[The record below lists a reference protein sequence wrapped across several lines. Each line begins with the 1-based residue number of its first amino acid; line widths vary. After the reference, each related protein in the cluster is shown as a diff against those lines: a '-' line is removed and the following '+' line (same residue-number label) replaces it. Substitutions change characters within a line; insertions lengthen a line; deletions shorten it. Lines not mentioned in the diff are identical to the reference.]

1 MDGHIVVSSADL
13 FFCFLTILKF
23 FPCLACS
30 FVCSL
35 ILRLL
40 SVAVLLSLFHISFSF
55 LSLSFLSP
63 FTSPSCSY
71 ASLLHNSNQK
81 HDRSIFF
88 SVLRNSPF
96 PSNESLCQRYLWS
109 HFLTLFFELY
119 DWSLPASQKIRKRA
133 TKYMRWIATKTILTK
148 INDNFSDVLMVEDFE
163 NFPMKNHHW
172 QYRVQEIVFIYLKNA
187 FY

>member
-1 MDGHIVVSSADL
+1 MDGHIVVSSPDL
-13 FFCFLTILKF
+13 FLCFLTILKF

-88 SVLRNSPF
+88 SVLTLPFLRMSHSARDIFGPISSPYSLSF
-96 PSNESLCQRYLWS
+96 MTDPSQPAKKSENEQ
-109 HFLTLFFELY
+109 
-119 DWSLPASQKIRKRA
+119 QNI
-133 TKYMRWIATKTILTK
+133 
-148 INDNFSDVLMVEDFE
+148 
-163 NFPMKNHHW
+163 
-172 QYRVQEIVFIYLKNA
+172 
-187 FY
+187 